1 MVMVMVMVMLALM
14 LMLLVVVWDVV
25 CGMWWEGTAGRA
37 SHSKASLT
45 RAFSVWWGSA
55 SFLARPCTIHTHTCA
70 PTTLS
75 RAVAAATLLE
85 SATVA
90 LSVSLDESSII
101 EPSIDQP
108 L

>member
-1 MVMVMVMVMLALM
+1 MVMVMVMLVLM
-14 LMLLVVVWDVV
+14 LLLVVVWDVG
-25 CGMWWEGTAGRA
+25 CGMWWEGTGQVTRNLE
-37 SHSKASLT
+37 ASLT

-90 LSVSLDESSII
+90 PPVSLDESSII